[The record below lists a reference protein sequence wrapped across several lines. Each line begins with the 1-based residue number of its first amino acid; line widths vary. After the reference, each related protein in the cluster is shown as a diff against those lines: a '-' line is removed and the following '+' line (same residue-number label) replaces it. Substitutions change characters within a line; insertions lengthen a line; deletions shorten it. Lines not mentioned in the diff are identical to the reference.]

1 MSDYGRTELQ
11 SDQDR
16 SRSRELSAKSSKP
29 PGKVVGYSIEQFLGA
44 GAYGEVWSGTEKK
57 TGRRV
62 AIKFYTRR
70 TSNDVELLAREVEKL
85 IALSADRYAVQLV
98 DVDWQADP
106 PYFVMDY
113 FEGGSLEDLL
123 KSEQNLP
130 AAQAEDLFREIG
142 TGLMHLHGKGI
153 FHCDLKPGNVL
164 LDEDGKPRLADFGQA
179 RLTTEKAPS
188 LGTLF
193 FMAPEQADLDAVPAA
208 KWDVY
213 ALGAILYCM
222 LVGKPPY
229 HSEELTEKIETS
241 GTVEER
247 LKQYKKSLRSAP
259 LPTEHRNVAGVDR
272 MLADIIDRAIAP
284 NPNHRFESVQSIMFA
299 MRQRELA
306 KARRPLMILGILGPL
321 LLLIVMSLFSW
332 FAYRQAYVDTQ
343 QAITNKAD
351 ESNEFAAKLAAK
363 SATSK
368 IEEYFRAVKELAR
381 SEQFIE
387 DLYQV
392 TQNTELNDI
401 AAKLDDPNCNADE
414 QFEEL
419 RLDYRANQT
428 RTNLQKYLKWR
439 IDKAKDGL
447 YPECASWF
455 VNDLRGMQVA
465 SVFRTDP
472 DSITIGRNYSYRTYF
487 TGFDQDQKS
496 VQDEE
501 TIYEVEPQGVERP
514 IIDRPHLSAI
524 FLSKGTFTWKV
535 AFSVPVYRKSD
546 PDEVGPGE
554 IIGIVACTS
563 EMGNFVEFENGK
575 SQYATLIDGR
585 PGDNHGAILEHP
597 FFDMIETN
605 PADIPKVEDID
616 SIRTSGK
623 FFDPIAKLPEGN
635 TFDKDWIAAL
645 EPVMTNS
652 DYLTIVEKQQPKEQ
666 QNVESGLFVLVAEDF
681 NSVITPV
688 FELSSRLFW
697 LAIFAILF
705 FLTIA
710 LAMWFIVFGM
720 LKESSRRLARS
731 FATSGDSTF
740 RSNSGTSGTGSE

>member
-1 MSDYGRTELQ
+1 MTFNDRTELQ

-16 SRSRELSAKSSKP
+16 SRSRDLSIKSSKP
-29 PGKVVGYSIEQFLGA
+29 PGKVTGYSIEQFLGA

-70 TSNDVELLAREVEKL
+70 TRDDVELLAREVEKL
-85 IALSADRYAVQLV
+85 VALSADRYAVQLV

-113 FEGGSLEDLL
+113 FEHGSLEDLL
-123 KSEQNLP
+123 RNEKNLP
-130 AAQAEDLFREIG
+130 VAQAEDLFREIA
-142 TGLMHLHGKGI
+142 TGMMHLHGKGI

-179 RLTTEKAPS
+179 RLRTEKAPS

-213 ALGAILYCM
+213 ALGAMLYCM

-229 HSEELTEKIETS
+229 HSESLTEKIES
-241 GTVEER
+241 SVNVEDR
-247 LKQYKKSLRSAP
+247 LLQYKKSLRSAP
-259 LPTEHRNVAGVDR
+259 LPTEHRNIAGVDR
-272 MLADIIDRAIAP
+272 SLADIIDRAIAP
-284 NPNHRFESVQSIMFA
+284 NPNHRFDSVQSVMFA

-321 LLLIVMSLFSW
+321 LLLTVMSLFSW
-332 FAYRQAYVDTQ
+332 FAYRQAYTDTQ
-343 QAITNKAD
+343 TAITKKAN
-351 ESNEFAAKLAAK
+351 ESNEFAAQLAAK
-363 SATSK
+363 SASSK

-381 SEQFIE
+381 NKQFID

-392 TQNTELNDI
+392 TQDAELSEI
-401 AAKLDDPNCNADE
+401 SLKLDDPNANSDE
-414 QFEEL
+414 HFEEL

-428 RTNLQKYLKWR
+428 RTKLQKYLKWR
-439 IDKAKDGL
+439 IEKAKDGL

-465 SVFRTDP
+465 SVFQTEP
-472 DSITIGRNYSYRTYF
+472 DTITIGRNYSYRTYF
-487 TGFDQDQKS
+487 TGYDQDQKS
-496 VQDEE
+496 VQDDQ
-501 TIYEVEPQGVERP
+501 TIYEVEPQGVDRP
-514 IIDRPHLSAI
+514 IINRAHLSAI

-535 AFSVPVYRKSD
+535 AFSVPVYRKN
-546 PDEVGPGE
+546 DEEEDGPGE
-554 IIGIVACTS
+554 VIGIVACTS
-563 EMGNFVEFENGK
+563 EMGNFVEFDNGA

-597 FFDMIETN
+597 VFKQLETN
-605 PADIPKVEDID
+605 PAKIPRVEDID
-616 SIRTSGK
+616 AIRTSGK
-623 FFDPIAKLPEGN
+623 FDDPIAKLPEGK
-635 TFDKDWIAAL
+635 TYDKEWIAQM
-645 EPVMTNS
+645 ESVITNS
-652 DYLTIVEKQQPKEQ
+652 DYVTINDKNAPQEEER
-666 QNVESGLFVLVAEDF
+666 VESGLYVLVAEDY
-681 NSVITPV
+681 NTVIDPV
-688 FELSSRLFW
+688 LELSSRLFW
-697 LAIFAILF
+697 LAVFAVLF

-710 LAMWFIVFGM
+710 LAMWGIVFGM
-720 LKESSRRLARS
+720 LKESNKRLARS
-731 FATSGDSTF
+731 FASSGDSTF
-740 RSNSGTSGTGSE
+740 RTNLGSLKTGSE

>member
-1 MSDYGRTELQ
+1 MSINDRTELQ

-29 PGKVVGYSIEQFLGA
+29 PGKVTGYSIEQFLGA

-70 TSNDVELLAREVEKL
+70 TSDDVELLAREVEKL
-85 IALSADRYAVQLV
+85 VALSADRYAVQLV

-113 FEGGSLEDLL
+113 FEHGSLEDLL
-123 KSEQNLP
+123 RDEKSLP
-130 AAQAEDLFREIG
+130 AAQAEDLFRELA
-142 TGLMHLHGKGI
+142 TGMMHLHGKGI

-179 RLTTEKAPS
+179 RLRTEKAPS

-213 ALGAILYCM
+213 ALGAMLYCM

-229 HSEELTEKIETS
+229 HSEELTEKIES
-241 GTVEER
+241 SVNVEDR
-247 LKQYKKSLRSAP
+247 LAQYKKSLRSAP
-259 LPTEHRNVAGVDR
+259 LPTEHRSVAGVDR
-272 MLADIIDRAIAP
+272 MLADIIDRAIIA
-284 NPNHRFESVQSIMFA
+284 NPAHRFESVQSVMYA

-306 KARRPLMILGILGPL
+306 KNRRPLMVLGILGPL
-321 LLLIVMSLFSW
+321 LLLTVMSLFSW
-332 FAYRQAYVDTQ
+332 FAYRQAYTDTQ
-343 QAITNKAD
+343 TAITEKAS
-351 ESNEFAAKLAAK
+351 ESNLFAAQLAAK
-363 SATSK
+363 SASSK

-381 SEQFIE
+381 NEQFID

-392 TQNTELNDI
+392 SQDSELNDI
-401 AAKLDDPNCNADE
+401 ALKLDDPSVNADE

-419 RLDYRANQT
+419 RLDYRASET
-428 RTNLQKYLKWR
+428 RTKLQKYLKWR
-439 IDKAKDGL
+439 IEKAKDGL

-465 SVFRTDP
+465 SVFKPEP
-472 DSITIGRNYSYRTYF
+472 DTITIGRNYSYRTYF
-487 TGFDQDQKS
+487 TGYDRDQRS
-496 VQDEE
+496 VQDGQ
-501 TIYEVEPQGVERP
+501 TIYEVEPQGVDRP

-535 AFSVPVYRKSD
+535 AFSVPVYRKTD
-546 PDEVGPGE
+546 DEDGQE

-563 EMGNFVEFENGK
+563 EMGDFVEFDNLE

-585 PGDNHGAILEHP
+585 SGDNRGAILEHP
-597 FFDMIETN
+597 VFKELETN
-605 PADIPKVEDID
+605 PTEIPKVEDVD
-616 SIRTSGK
+616 AIRKSGR
-623 FFDPIAKLPEGN
+623 FIDPIAKLPQGKLY
-635 TFDKDWIAAL
+635 DRDCIAAL
-645 EPVMTNS
+645 ESVMTNS
-652 DYLTIVEKQQPKEQ
+652 DYVTINDKQEPPAAER
-666 QNVESGLFVLVAEDF
+666 VDSGLFVLVAEDYD
-681 NSVITPV
+681 SVIAPV
-688 FELSSRLFW
+688 DDLSSRLFW

-710 LAMWFIVFGM
+710 LAMWIVVFGM
-720 LKESSRRLARS
+720 LKESTKRLSRS
-731 FATSGDSTF
+731 FAAAGDSTF
-740 RSNSGTSGTGSE
+740 RNNSGSAKTGSE